1 MRGLGMVRWA
11 SIAWSIPGLPGVRG
25 PPFKV
30 FFPMVRPVL
39 LAALHLGLLLT
50 ISVPAKAEEGQ
61 SNSQFLAEKAVGI
74 LRRNCWRC
82 HGEKNREGGIRLDT
96 ASAFE
101 QIGDSGLPVVSLH
114 GNAALTPERSLL
126 MQRVSGDEIIGEQMP
141 PDSSPLSPEDL
152 DVLRRWIELRL
163 PWPQSLA
170 NKSDHWAYR
179 PITRIAPPA
188 TSNTLA
194 SPIDAFVDVERIR
207 QGLSPNPRADR
218 EKLLRRLALVVTGLP
233 PTPDLRDR
241 FLNDTAP
248 NAYEKLLDQLL
259 ASPKFGE
266 KWAIGWMDLARY
278 ADSNGFQADQIRDN
292 WAYRDWLIDAFNE
305 DLPFDQFVIKQLA
318 GDLLPN
324 ASLDDRIATG
334 FHRMTPCNVEAGV
347 HPESNRVNQ
356 VVDRVNTTATV
367 FLATTL
373 ECAQCHDHKYDPFT
387 QKDYYQ
393 LFAYFNNTPLEVKQT
408 AGVTWDFYGPTM
420 ELPLSNDQVQQRE
433 ALLSNIASVKA
444 FIQEQQANKN
454 AESESIVVDAQTR
467 LKELET
473 KLAAIKPVTTLVME
487 EMPTPRETFVL
498 KRGDYEQQADR
509 VFPAP
514 PQALSNTGNEN
525 NQATRLDLAHWIA
538 SPTNPLA
545 ARVAVNRWWAQ
556 IFGRG
561 IVSTL
566 EDFGTQSEPPTH
578 PELLDWLASELIASG
593 WSRKHVLRLILLS
606 DTFCQDAKFTEAQR
620 SQDPDNRWLS
630 RGPRFRLPAET
641 IRDSAL
647 AISGLL
653 SPKMYG
659 PPIMPYQPP
668 DLWRSV
674 GRNQPKWIAATDE
687 DRFRRGIYVVFKRAA
702 PYPSFVNFDTPDRG
716 SCTVQR
722 PVTNTPL
729 QALNLL
735 NDPAFA
741 EMSIGLAARVL
752 SKTDLDDEGKIEC
765 LFQLTLGRSPS
776 NSEAT
781 ILRTLLEEERQTL
794 SATPKL
800 VSQRTTKAITL
811 LHLSN
816 QDPLALASWSA
827 LASVLL
833 NLDETLNY

>member
-1 MRGLGMVRWA
+1 MLC
-11 SIAWSIPGLPGVRG
+11 
-25 PPFKV
+25 
-30 FFPMVRPVL
+30 
-39 LAALHLGLLLT
+39 LGLLLT
-50 ISVPAKAEEGQ
+50 LPIPASADDGQ
-61 SNSQFLAEKAVGI
+61 SNVQKVAENAVGI

-82 HGEKNREGGIRLDT
+82 HGEKVQEGGIRLDL
-96 ASAFE
+96 ASGF
-101 QIGDSGLPVVSLH
+101 QQLGDSGMPI
-114 GNAALTPERSLL
+114 AALSEDGLVSPDSTLL
-126 MQRVSGDEIIGEQMP
+126 MKRVSGSEIIGEQMP
-141 PDSSPLSPEDL
+141 PDSNPLSDNEL
-152 DVLRRWIELRL
+152 EILRQWIELRL
-163 PWPQSLA
+163 PWPQTLVDNSI
-170 NKSDHWAYR
+170 HWAYR
-179 PITRIAPPA
+179 PVVRPVPPVTPA
-188 TSNTLA
+188 IFS
-194 SPIDAFVDVERIR
+194 SPIDAFIDAQRHA
-207 QGLSPNPRADR
+207 QGLNANTRATR
-218 EKLLRRLALVVTGLP
+218 EKLLRRASLVLTGLP
-233 PTPDLRDR
+233 PSLELQAT
-241 FLNDTAP
+241 FLTDSSP
-248 NAYEKLLDQLL
+248 NAYEKLVDRLL
-259 ASPKFGE
+259 TSPQFGE

-292 WAYRDWLIDAFNE
+292 WAYRDWLIDAFND

-324 ASLDDRIATG
+324 ATLEDKVATG

-373 ECAQCHDHKYDPFT
+373 ECAQCHNHKYDPFT

-420 ELPLSNDQVQQRE
+420 ELPLSNDQIQQRDS
-433 ALLSNIASVKA
+433 LLSNIASVKA
-444 FIQEQQANKN
+444 LIQEHKSS
-454 AESESIVVDAQTR
+454 ESESAEPNTEVLAAQTQ
-467 LKELET
+467 LKELEA
-473 KLAAIKPVTTLVME
+473 KLAEIKPVTTLVME
-487 EMPTPRETFVL
+487 ELPMPRETFVL

-509 VFPAP
+509 VFPEP
-514 PQALSNTGNEN
+514 PQALSNTDNQN
-525 NQATRLDLAHWIA
+525 NHATRLGLAHWIA
-538 SPTNPLA
+538 SPTNPLT

-566 EDFGTQSEPPTH
+566 EDFGTQAEPPTH
-578 PELLDWLASELIASG
+578 PALLDWLASELINSG
-593 WSRKHVLRLILLS
+593 WSRKHVIRLILLS
-606 DTFCQDAKFTEAQR
+606 ETFCLDAKFTEAQMN
-620 SQDPDNRWLS
+620 QDPDNRWLS

-659 PPIMPYQPP
+659 PPVMPYQPP

-702 PYPSFVNFDTPDRG
+702 PYPSFINFDTPDRG

-752 SKTDLDDEGKIEC
+752 SKTELDDAGKIEC

-776 NSEAT
+776 NSER
-781 ILRTLLEEERQTL
+781 IVLGKLLEEERKTL
-794 SATPKL
+794 LAAPKL
-800 VSQRTTKAITL
+800 VSQRTSKSIAL

-816 QDPLALASWSA
+816 QDPLALATWSA
-827 LASVLL
+827 LSSVLL